1 MDGHNWMTLSE
12 HKWDESLA
20 EPGLVLVTLKL
31 NNTILRLY
39 FAEIQPVK
47 MKGGKRNYRVVNLG
61 EKLIESKFSHK
72 YCKCCYT

>member
-47 MKGGKRNYRVVNLG
+47 MKG
-61 EKLIESKFSHK
+61 EKEITE
-72 YCKCCYT
+72 